1 MHQYFSHYHSIFG
14 LTVLIDRP
22 TLRLGKVVDGAP
34 RTVNYNDR
42 VHYLNIKGIAVAD
55 YKRLQPDL
63 VIFRLA
69 DGTLLAAPKTAHE
82 AIDPGESQTFG
93 QSYNM
98 PVSYLQLL
106 SHLPA
111 EMPEELAA

>member
-1 MHQYFSHYHSIFG
+1 MTQYFSHYHSTFG
-14 LTVLIDRP
+14 LTVVIDRP
-22 TLRLGKVVDGAP
+22 TLRLGKVADGKP
-34 RTVNYNDR
+34 RSVLYNDR
-42 VHYLNIKGIAVAD
+42 THYLTIKGIAVAD

-69 DGTLLAAPKTAHE
+69 DGTLLAAPKTAHD
-82 AIDPGESQTFG
+82 AIDPGDSQTFG

-98 PVSYLQLL
+98 PVGYLQLL
-106 SHLPA
+106 PHLPA